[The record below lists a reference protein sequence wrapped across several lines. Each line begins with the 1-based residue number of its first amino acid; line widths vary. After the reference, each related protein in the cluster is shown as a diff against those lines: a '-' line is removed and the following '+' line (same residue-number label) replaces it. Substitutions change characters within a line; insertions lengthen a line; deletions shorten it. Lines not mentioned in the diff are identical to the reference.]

1 MCSLYMFS
9 FVDKYYTQERA
20 RVSMSVG
27 YSSVAVN
34 LRVLC
39 ISSKTTKDIC
49 IKCARGKTG
58 LLSSFFP
65 ESNITKILSCDEVIK
80 KHEAQNM

>member
-1 MCSLYMFS
+1 MNMCSLYMFS

-39 ISSKTTKDIC
+39 ISSKTTKDTF
-49 IKCARGKTG
+49 A
-58 LLSSFFP
+58 SSVLEERLDSYPASFQ
-65 ESNITKILSCDEVIK
+65 KAILQKYCPV
-80 KHEAQNM
+80 MR